1 MRKIVLGLFT
11 ALLAAGC
18 GSSTKLSLSTRAST
32 ATAAGA
38 LTAGGGVDVTRV
50 RIVVERIKLEAA
62 GSRSVDSSGDAS
74 EDEIVNGPFLL
85 DLKDAALA
93 GGITQVFEV
102 DAKPGTYKNL
112 KFKLHKLSGGDPQF
126 PGMADLSIAIE
137 GTIGTRSFT
146 FTSKV
151 DGEQEPIV
159 GTFTISDGTAN
170 NVTLS
175 IDPSGWF
182 VKDGTLLDP
191 TVEANRP
198 EIENNIKASFKA
210 FDDDDRNGKHD

>member
-1 MRKIVLGLFT
+1 MRKIVLGLFI

-18 GSSTKLSLSTRAST
+18 GSSTKLSLSTRAGT
-32 ATAAGA
+32 ASAAGA
-38 LTAGGGVDVTRV
+38 LTAGGGVDVTHV
-50 RIVVERIKLEAA
+50 RIVVERIELEAA
-62 GSRSVDSSGDAS
+62 GTRSADSSGDAP
-74 EDEIVNGPFLL
+74 EDEIVTGPFLI
-85 DLKDAALA
+85 DLQGTALA
-93 GGITQVFEV
+93 GGIAQVFEV

-112 KFKLHKLSGGDPQF
+112 KFKIHKLSGGDPQF
-126 PGMADLSIAIE
+126 PGMADLSISIE
-137 GTIGTRSFT
+137 GTIGTKSFT

-159 GTFTISDGTAN
+159 DTFTISDGKAN

-182 VKDGTLLDP
+182 AKNGTPLDP
-191 TVEANRP
+191 TDEANRS
-198 EIENNIKASFKA
+198 EIERNIKASFKA